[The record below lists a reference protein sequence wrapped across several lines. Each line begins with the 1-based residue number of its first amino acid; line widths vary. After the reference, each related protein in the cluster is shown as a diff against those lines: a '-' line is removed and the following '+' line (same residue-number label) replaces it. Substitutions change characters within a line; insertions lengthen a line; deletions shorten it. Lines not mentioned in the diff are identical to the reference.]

1 MSAASVLDELLD
13 PFGECLDAES
23 ARRVMEFQ
31 VSPRVQQRVEW
42 LADRANEGLL
52 TDEERNEYEALISA
66 SDFISILKLKVR
78 RTAPG
83 S

>member
-1 MSAASVLDELLD
+1 MSATSVLDELLD
-13 PFGECLDAES
+13 PFGKCLDAES

-31 VSPRVQQRVEW
+31 ISERVQSRVDF
-42 LADRANEGLL
+42 LAGRANEGLL
-52 TDEERNEYEALISA
+52 TNEERDEYEALISA

-78 RTAPG
+78 RTNPG